1 MNDNE
6 TTDWLRSGEP
16 AFMTRIRLRAQRHMI
31 WLRHLWGKNLQDAE
45 QGLAISHGEVERIL
59 SGTEQD
65 ASAESAFYET
75 DATARQLGKQ
85 IRAIDRW
92 VINDEAWE
100 RLRRD
105 FALSEAEIDLLM
117 LAVAVEVDPML
128 RRVYGYLHDDA
139 TAGSPTPWLAASL
152 FQWSSPISFGPD
164 TALVRWRMAWPVE
177 GLANPWT
184 ITAPWVADPHMV
196 SWLTQGDGGDAAVRR
211 QGRDKSGLYEG
222 VIYHAPANHDASAV
236 QSVPSCEGKGTIC
249 LYPAQLAAMQAFVE
263 AMHKKQQ
270 VSLAGEPAPVPI
282 ELELIGP
289 EGVGKRTLATQ
300 FCRALGVGM
309 LIADAGMLLSSD
321 VSLPVLVERAT
332 RVART
337 ARLTDAVLYWHDA
350 EGVDPRVWQM
360 VQGYSGLTIFG
371 TSSPIAQQKRSG
383 VARKSFRLPL
393 LKRGTRATLWKQL
406 SDLPIPEQVTDWM
419 LTPAEIVN
427 AARVAPAGAEAVVEA
442 CRQALYQGPGELF
455 TPLPCPFSWDDIVLS
470 PSVRQHLAELEGQ
483 ARLRRVVYEE
493 WGFERLF
500 ALGRGVTAL
509 FAGPSGTGKT
519 MAAQVLARSLDMDLY
534 RVDLAGVMSKYI
546 GETEKRLKQIFDAC
560 ERANVL
566 LFFDEADAL
575 FGQRTQV
582 KDAHDRFAN
591 IEIDYLLQRM
601 EQFDGIAILATNRKG
616 DMDSAFLR
624 RLRFIVDF
632 MPPGAVERLSLW
644 RIALPQR
651 TPNGEELLDQIDW
664 EFLAGKLNMT
674 GADIKAAALSAAFLA
689 RAEGTRINMKHVLY
703 AARREMAKHGVV
715 LRTDDWENERR

>member
-1 MNDNE
+1 MSDNE
-6 TTDWLRSGEP
+6 KTERLRSAEP
-16 AFMTRIRLRAQRHMI
+16 AFMTRIRLRARRRMI

-45 QGLAISHGEVERIL
+45 QGLAISHGEVDRIL
-59 SGTEQD
+59 IGTERD

-75 DATARQLGKQ
+75 DTTVRLLNGQ
-85 IRAIDRW
+85 IHAIDRW
-92 VINDEAWE
+92 IINDEAWE
-100 RLRRD
+100 RLHRD
-105 FALSEAEIDLLM
+105 FALSQAEIDLLM
-117 LAVAVEVDPML
+117 LAVAVEVDPLL

-139 TAGSPTPWLAASL
+139 TASSATPWLAASL
-152 FQWSSPISFGPD
+152 FQWSSPIDFGPD
-164 TALVRWRMAWPVE
+164 TALVRWRMAWPLE
-177 GLANPWT
+177 GLVNPWT
-184 ITAPWVADPHMV
+184 ITAPWMADPQMV
-196 SWLTQGDGGDAAVRR
+196 SWLTHGGALDPAV
-211 QGRDKSGLYEG
+211 G
-222 VIYHAPANHDASAV
+222 PAM
-236 QSVPSCEGKGTIC
+236 QFVPAGKEKLC
-249 LYPAQLAAMQAFVE
+249 LYPAQLAAMRAFVE
-263 AMHKKQQ
+263 AMRQEQHFPLQ
-270 VSLAGEPAPVPI
+270 GETAPVPL
-282 ELELIGP
+282 ELELIGA
-289 EGVGKRTLATQ
+289 EGAGKKTLASQ
-300 FCRALGVGM
+300 FCEELGVNM
-309 LIADAGMLLSSD
+309 LTADAGMLLSSD

-332 RVART
+332 RVVRT

-350 EGVDPRVWQM
+350 EGVDPRVWRM
-360 VQGYSGLTIFG
+360 VPGYSGLTIFG
-371 TSSPIAQQKRSG
+371 TSSPMAQQKRSA

-406 SDLPIPEQVTDWM
+406 SDLPLPEQVADWM
-419 LTPAEIVN
+419 LTPAEMVN
-427 AARVAPAGAEAVVEA
+427 AARVAPAGAEAVVEV

-455 TPLPCPFSWDDIVLS
+455 TPLPCPFSWDDIVLT

-483 ARLRRVVYEE
+483 ARLRWVVYEE

-632 MPPGAVERLSLW
+632 MPPGAVERLTLW
-644 RIALPQR
+644 KIALPQR
-651 TPNGEELLDQIDW
+651 TPNGEELIDQIDW

-674 GADIKAAALSAAFLA
+674 GADIKAAALGAAFLA
-689 RAEGTRINMKHVLY
+689 RAEGTRISMKQVLY
-703 AARREMAKHGVV
+703 AARREMAKHGVL
-715 LRTDDWENERR
+715 LRPDDWEIERR